1 MTVQTSIINHGNHPK
16 DTVTI
21 EITDGHSGVKES
33 IDLPHGK
40 SMFMH
45 ASEQY
50 KITHNEHGSGAEC
63 RSHKAVA
70 LQSEGPGAALV
81 RTDFNPSEMGDI
93 DSIKVL
99 AAGLINV
106 IDAKGKDSRLT
117 ALAKTAIEDGAMWAV
132 KSLTA

>member
-1 MTVQTSIINHGNHPK
+1 MTVTTSIINHGNHPK

-21 EITDGHSGVKES
+21 EGTRAHSGEKYTV
-33 IDLPHGK
+33 DLQHGK
-40 SMFMH
+40 SLNLFTGD
-45 ASEQY
+45 QY

-63 RSHKAVA
+63 RTHKAVA
-70 LQSEGPGAALV
+70 LQSEGPGAAVV
-81 RTDFNPSEMGDI
+81 RTDFNPSEMGDV

-106 IDAKGKDSRLT
+106 IDAKGKDSRLA
-117 ALAKTAIEDGAMWAV
+117 ALAQTAIEEGAMWAV